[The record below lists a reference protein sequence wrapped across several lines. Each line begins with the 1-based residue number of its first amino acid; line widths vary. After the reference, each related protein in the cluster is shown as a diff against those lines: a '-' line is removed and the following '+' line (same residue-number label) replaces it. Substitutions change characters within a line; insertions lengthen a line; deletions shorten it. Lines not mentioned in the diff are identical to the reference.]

1 LPVKKDRKNWT
12 VRKLTFAEAQEAD
25 IMYWAEKSIKE
36 RVSEATAWIE
46 NVCAFGAKMHGEF
59 NSLPDGKHNKKLIDE
74 DDF

>member
-1 LPVKKDRKNWT
+1 MPVKKDRKNWT

-46 NVCAFGAKMHGEF
+46 NVWAFGAKMHTDKKR
-59 NSLPDGKHNKKLIDE
+59 SLPHQIKQKE
-74 DDF
+74 

>member
-1 LPVKKDRKNWT
+1 
-12 VRKLTFAEAQEAD
+12 
-25 IMYWAEKSIKE
+25 MYWAEKSIKE

-46 NVCAFGAKMHGEF
+46 NVWAFGAKMHGEF